1 MFVDTKVLNELA
13 ESKGYDCKALA
24 KTSGVSQRA
33 VKGLL
38 SGEIKN
44 PTKSTV
50 ERLSN
55 ALGVSVGD
63 ITLKNL
69 ESVSEKNAVLEEPAK
84 EEPAKEE
91 FVKEEPAEEKDKLVY
106 IKIHSRKHIDE
117 DVNECIVRSD
127 MLLSLRKDNVNLRI
141 WIAYENGFAGKGF
154 SLSEYFGTADEL
166 DERWSYLTE
175 CLTEVK

>member
-1 MFVDTKVLNELA
+1 MFVDTKALNELA
-13 ESKGYDCKALA
+13 EAKDYDCKALA
-24 KTSGVSQRA
+24 KASGVSQRA

-44 PTKSTV
+44 PTKFTV
-50 ERLSN
+50 ERLAN
-55 ALGVSVGD
+55 ALGTSVGD
-63 ITLKNL
+63 ITLKHL
-69 ESVSEKNAVLEEPAK
+69 ESVSEKNAVLEESAK
-84 EEPAKEE
+84 EEP
-91 FVKEEPAEEKDKLVY
+91 VKEEPVDEKDKLVY
-106 IKIHSRKHIDE
+106 IKFHSRKHIDE
-117 DVNECIVRSD
+117 DANECIVRSD